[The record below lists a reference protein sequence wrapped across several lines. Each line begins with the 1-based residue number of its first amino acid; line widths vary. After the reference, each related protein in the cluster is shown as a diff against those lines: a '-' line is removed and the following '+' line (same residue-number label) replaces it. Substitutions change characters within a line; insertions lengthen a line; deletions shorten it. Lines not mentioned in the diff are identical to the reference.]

1 GRRRLPTIAGFRI
14 VREIGQ
20 GGMGIVYEAIE
31 LALGRR
37 AALKVLLAQRAP
49 TTTVERFHREARAAA
64 KLHHT
69 NIVPVFGVGQEGG
82 LHYYVMQFIPGL
94 GLDEVLVE
102 LEPGSVMAVE
112 TGEREMSS
120 SCVARSLLTGQF
132 APVATLGDAPMDSA
146 TGPA

>member
-49 TTTVERFHREARAAA
+49 TTTVERFRREARAAA

-69 NIVPVFGVGQEGG
+69 NIVPVFGVGEHEGTP
-82 LHYYVMQFIPGL
+82 YYVMQYIRGQA
-94 GLDEVLVE
+94 LDEVLGE
-102 LEPGSVMAVE
+102 LRRLRRPGAEAEAV
-112 TGEREMSS
+112 GPHPGPASGGANGASS
-120 SCVARSLLTGQF
+120 AAEVAQALLTGRF
-132 APVATLGDAPMDSA
+132 T
-146 TGPA
+146 